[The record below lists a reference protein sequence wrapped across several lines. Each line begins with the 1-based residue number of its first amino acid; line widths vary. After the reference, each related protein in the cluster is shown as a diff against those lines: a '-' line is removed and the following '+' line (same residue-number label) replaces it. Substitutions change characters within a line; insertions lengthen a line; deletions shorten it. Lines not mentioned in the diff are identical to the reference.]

1 MEDKESESRK
11 LTLNYLIITMNYKD
25 YQTKKQDTFVEKM
38 SKLAFLGWIAAIITI
53 TITYLL

>member
-1 MEDKESESRK
+1 MSTKAHQRRFDPYSHH
-11 LTLNYLIITMNYKD
+11 MNYKD
-25 YQTKKQDTFVEKM
+25 YQTKQQDTFVEKM